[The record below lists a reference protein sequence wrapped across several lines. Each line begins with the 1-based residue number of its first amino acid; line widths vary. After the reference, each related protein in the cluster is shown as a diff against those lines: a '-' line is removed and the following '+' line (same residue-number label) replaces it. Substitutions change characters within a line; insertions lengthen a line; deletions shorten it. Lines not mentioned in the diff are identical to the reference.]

1 MKIQSMFSAFIA
13 VYALCFSFFSQEL
26 EFAEDKVSWKFTVEQ
41 NGCEA
46 TIIGKIKIDDHWH
59 INAAKL
65 PVGSFGIPTTID
77 FKKSTNFKTIGGIL
91 EPKPIEKYDELAD
104 EKLAYHEGIVVLKRK
119 IAVLSKEDF
128 ELVGTFH
135 FQTCD
140 EVKCLPDHTATFKVK
155 VKGCSEGTLNAT
167 ESSRVDSSAT
177 VSNDNES
184 KNNDDSKKVKVSQE
198 TEKRSE
204 GKGDSLFIIFLLS
217 FLSGLAALL
226 TPCVFPM
233 VPMTVSFFTKQSKS
247 KAEGIKNAIIYGI
260 SIIVIYILLGT
271 VVTAVFGAEVLNE
284 LSTNPTFNIVFFIL
298 LVVFAISFLGAFEI
312 RMPSSWVNK
321 ADSNAD
327 KGGLIGIFFMA
338 LALALVSFSCTGP
351 IVGTL
356 LVQAASEGG
365 IAPFVG
371 MFGFSLALALP
382 FGLFAAFPGWMNT
395 LPKSGG
401 WLNSV
406 KVVLGFLELAL
417 AFKFLSNAD
426 LAVQAHYLERELF
439 LAIWIAIF
447 VALTLYLF
455 GFLRMPHDS
464 PLEKLS
470 VTRTMFGTITLLFV
484 IYMLP
489 GMWGAPLKL
498 ISAFP
503 PPLHYSE
510 SPEGFFARGT
520 ESSQNNQVLEGT
532 HLGPQNIRVFTD
544 YDKALA
550 YAKLVNKPLFVDFT
564 GHNCVNCRKMEQSVW
579 GEDGII
585 QTLREDV
592 VIVSLHV
599 DERLPLPKKEQKIV
613 SLTKGK
619 TKMLLTTGDKWMYKQ
634 IKEYKVTAQPYYVM
648 QTPDGTD
655 LPNGSADYQNHSN
668 PDKFKEWLDQGMQ
681 AFQKLK

>member
-1 MKIQSMFSAFIA
+1 MNIKAILLSLF
-13 VYALCFSFFSQEL
+13 ALLSYGFTALSQDL
-26 EFAEDKVSWKFTVEQ
+26 EFAEDKVSWNFSIEQ

-46 TIIGKIKIDDHWH
+46 TIIGKIKIDEHWH

-65 PVGSFGIPTTID
+65 PPGSFGIPTSID
-77 FKKSTNFKTIGGIL
+77 FKNSAKFKTISGII

-104 EKLAYHEGIVVLKRK
+104 EKLAYHEGTVVLKRK
-119 IAVLSKEDF
+119 ITILSKDDF
-128 ELVGTFH
+128 DLVGTFH

-140 EVKCLPDHTATFKVK
+140 DVKCLPDHTATFKLK
-155 VKGCSEGTLNAT
+155 VKGCAEGDQNSADEIASDSLT
-167 ESSRVDSSAT
+167 SVDET
-177 VSNDNES
+177 TS
-184 KNNDDSKKVKVSQE
+184 KNEVDKADIQVEKQENSPSK
-198 TEKRSE
+198 
-204 GKGDSLFIIFLLS
+204 GKGDSLLIIFLLS

-247 KAEGIKNAIIYGI
+247 KAEGIRNAIIYGI

-365 IAPFVG
+365 IAPFIG

-426 LAVQAHYLERELF
+426 LALQAHYLERELF

-447 VALTLYLF
+447 LALTLYLF
-455 GFLRMPHDS
+455 GFLRLPHDS

-520 ESSQNNQVLEGT
+520 ESSQHNEILEGT

-550 YAKLVNKPLFVDFT
+550 HAKEVNKPLFVDFT

-599 DERLPLPKKEQKIV
+599 DERIPLPKEEQKTV

-619 TKMLLTTGDKWMYKQ
+619 TKLLRTTGDKWMYKQ

-648 QTPDGTD
+648 QMPDGTD

-668 PDKFKEWLDQGMQ
+668 PAKFKEWLDKGMG
-681 AFQKLK
+681 AFKKMK